1 MSLSAANDK
10 YRELMGR
17 QRRAEAK
24 IAQMQAQKL
33 MKEDDELDYHRRY
46 LENKRKAD
54 N

>member
-17 QRRAEAK
+17 KRQAEAK
-24 IAQMQAQKL
+24 IAQMQTQKL
-33 MKEDDELDYHRRY
+33 MKEDEELEYHRRY
-46 LENKRKAD
+46 LANKRRAE